1 MLLSL
6 NSSFSV
12 SFDFSNQK
20 QSAPWQRDW
29 KKKNP
34 QASNIFAEVAKLLQY
49 KKGYKKQVSE
59 GCSREND
66 SVKLS
71 AKLQKGKFS
80 RHISTPVMV
89 KRSEKRKSK
98 CNLYT
103 LLPSEQYIVSREG

>member
-1 MLLSL
+1 MTG
-6 NSSFSV
+6 
-12 SFDFSNQK
+12 
-20 QSAPWQRDW
+20 R
-29 KKKNP
+29 KKTLRRV
-34 QASNIFAEVAKLLQY
+34 IFFAEVAKLIQY
-49 KKGYKKQVSE
+49 KKGYKKHVSE